1 MVLSS
6 DEVEY
11 VVSNNSTYITE
22 ASVRFN
28 FYSPSFEYGIETYL
42 IYIVLLAS
50 FCILSRMG
58 LFVRSLFRTNFVV
71 KTVCWVFDE
80 GCFFML
86 KDLFAVCK
94 LKEKNLNLAGLSF
107 LQNVELTWLGFLLRG
122 EAVMFLISRMRSVF
136 FSLMNP

>member
-6 DEVEY
+6 DEVDY
-11 VVSNNSTYITE
+11 VVSNNSTYVTE

-42 IYIVLLAS
+42 VYIVLLAS
-50 FCILSRMG
+50 FCILSRMR

-71 KTVCWVFDE
+71 KKVSVCWVFDE

-86 KDLFAVCK
+86 KDLFVVCK
-94 LKEKNLNLAGLSF
+94 LKEKI
-107 LQNVELTWLGFLLRG
+107 QILL
-122 EAVMFLISRMRSVF
+122 VF
-136 FSLMNP
+136 PFSKI